1 MTDKELVREIFKSQQ
16 YMTTEQK
23 NLSTAFQS
31 MIEAEYALCASQMK
45 KANQLAMSGD
55 TFTSV
60 DEKVKVD
67 CAGSEI
73 DAIRKYW
80 SNRLKALIE
89 TIEWRNPQLNQ
100 ELASKYLSNE

>member
-1 MTDKELVREIFKSQQ
+1 MTDNELATKIFKCHE
-16 YMTTEQK
+16 YMATEQR
-23 NLSTAFQS
+23 NFSTAFQN

-45 KANQLAMSGD
+45 KANQLAMSGGD
-55 TFTSV
+55 STNK
-60 DEKVKVD
+60 EEIVKID
-67 CAGSEI
+67 YAGSEI

-100 ELASKYLSNE
+100 ELARKYLSNE